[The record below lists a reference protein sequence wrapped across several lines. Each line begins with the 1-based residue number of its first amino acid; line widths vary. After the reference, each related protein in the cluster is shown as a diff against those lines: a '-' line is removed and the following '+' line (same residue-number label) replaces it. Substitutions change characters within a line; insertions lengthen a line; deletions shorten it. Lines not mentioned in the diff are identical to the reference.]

1 MSSEISVRDQIFS
14 TYDSLYDA
22 EKKGSRLLDQPPIG
36 SNRDVRI
43 GTGPALRGQPGDHRE
58 ILQEDRLQRGF
69 HQLKIRMA
77 GEQRE
82 QEEQVISNEINLD
95 HMEQSLNNILGS
107 KLEELKATYSNF
119 DPKELR
125 EIIDKILQADMIEF
139 AAMGNT
145 IPIALDGTYKFN
157 QLGIKAVSSTI
168 WESQEAFSPH
178 SERERYAVCHIGIR
192 SIQTPAQYGGDRK
205 GKSGSHSRHYQ
216 SGKVPLAE
224 ACDYVLL
231 TATREHIFHDQVSFT
246 RMAAM
251 SVIDCLFLFL
261 FCYKWD
267 SFKNVAEHEQSVAEE
282 KSVIFHKLAE

>member
-22 EKKGSRLLDQPPIG
+22 EKKVADYLISHPSEAIEMSVSELAQHCEASQATIVRFCKKIG
-36 SNRDVRI
+36 CK
-43 GTGPALRGQPGDHRE
+43 
-58 ILQEDRLQRGF
+58 GF

-95 HMEQSLNNILGS
+95 YMEQSLNNILGS

-168 WESQEAFSPH
+168 WESQEAFSRILKEKDMLFAI
-178 SERERYAVCHIGIR
+178 SASGASKRLLNMVEIAKENQAVTVAITN
-192 SIQTPAQYGGDRK
+192 QA
-205 GKSGSHSRHYQ
+205 KS
-216 SGKVPLAE
+216 PLAE

-261 FCYKWD
+261 FSTKWD

-282 KSVIFHKLAE
+282 KM

>member
-22 EKKGSRLLDQPPIG
+22 EKKVADYLISHPSEAIEMSVSELAQHCEASQATIVRFCKKIG
-36 SNRDVRI
+36 CK
-43 GTGPALRGQPGDHRE
+43 
-58 ILQEDRLQRGF
+58 GF

-168 WESQEAFSPH
+168 WESQEAFSRILKEKDMLFAI
-178 SERERYAVCHIGIR
+178 SASGASKRLLNMVEIAKENQAVTVAITN
-192 SIQTPAQYGGDRK
+192 QA
-205 GKSGSHSRHYQ
+205 KS
-216 SGKVPLAE
+216 PLAE
-224 ACDYVLL
+224 ACEYVLL

-261 FCYKWD
+261 FSTKWD

-282 KSVIFHKLAE
+282 KM

>member
-22 EKKGSRLLDQPPIG
+22 EKKVADYLISHPSEAIEMSVSELAQHCEASQATIVRFCKKIG
-36 SNRDVRI
+36 CK
-43 GTGPALRGQPGDHRE
+43 
-58 ILQEDRLQRGF
+58 GF

-95 HMEQSLNNILGS
+95 HMGQSLNNILGS

-168 WESQEAFSPH
+168 WESQEAFSRILKEKDMLFAI
-178 SERERYAVCHIGIR
+178 SASGASKRLLNMVEIAKENQAVTVAITN
-192 SIQTPAQYGGDRK
+192 QA
-205 GKSGSHSRHYQ
+205 KS
-216 SGKVPLAE
+216 PLAE

-261 FCYKWD
+261 FSTKWD

-282 KSVIFHKLAE
+282 KM